1 MVRNEPSSFQRRH
14 ARPVLRL
21 GDRRR
26 RWLVLVLVLMA
37 PLLQALFASL
47 QGARAL
53 DVD

>member
-1 MVRNEPSSFQRRH
+1 MVRNERSSFQRRH

-26 RWLVLVLVLMA
+26 LVLVLVLMA